1 MTIEAT
7 PDIQTSLPTE
17 MTISDK
23 DGKFR
28 IRGLNPNTKY
38 MLNVKKKEEMKYIR
52 PKMLEINMLSED

>member
-1 MTIEAT
+1 
-7 PDIQTSLPTE
+7 